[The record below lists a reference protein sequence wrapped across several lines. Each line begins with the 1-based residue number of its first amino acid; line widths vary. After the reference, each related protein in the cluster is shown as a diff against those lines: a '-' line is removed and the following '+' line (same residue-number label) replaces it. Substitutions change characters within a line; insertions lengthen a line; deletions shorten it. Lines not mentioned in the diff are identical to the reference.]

1 MAEQEQ
7 GANRVQTGELAWSG
21 ESGEASLAQWLCRL
35 RNLHMRNTCEHG
47 EGSGTSEEFTEIY
60 YVWDVGN

>member
-7 GANRVQTGELAWSG
+7 GANRVQTGELAWFG

-35 RNLHMRNTCEHG
+35 RNLHMRNTCVNMG
-47 EGSGTSEEFTEIY
+47 KAVALRKNSQKSIMFGM
-60 YVWDVGN
+60 